1 MRHFH
6 SICIVVSCF
15 SAAASA
21 QSGSPQFAAPF
32 LAGTVRVGSLNEVSG
47 LVASRRSP
55 GVLWSHNDS
64 GDSARIFAIDT
75 DGRGLG
81 TLTLTGA
88 LAIDFED
95 IAIGPGPTNGL
106 DYLYVGDIGDN
117 LAIRSTITVHRITEP
132 QVSLLSAVSGAGS
145 GPAIPTPARTSISLR
160 YPDGARDAEALLV
173 DPLSGDLFLFT
184 KADGSSRVYR
194 APAASIASP
203 TGTITLSFLRT
214 ISIPSGQRVTA
225 ADISPD
231 GNWILLRGLSF
242 ARLWRRD
249 AGQTVSDAVAGAV
262 GAGNCWAV
270 PVVGN
275 PTEPQGESIC
285 FDWTGSGY
293 FTVSEGSFQPIYYA
307 RRTGGEGPSTPCD
320 SLDFNRD
327 GNIDPADIDSY
338 FSVLADGPCAAVP
351 RQCSD
356 LDFNNDGAIEPAD
369 VDSYF
374 RILGEGPCH

>member
-1 MRHFH
+1 MRNNLLK
-6 SICIVVSCF
+6 CTVVLCF
-15 SAAASA
+15 SAAAAA
-21 QSGSPQFAAPF
+21 QSSAPQFATPF
-32 LAGTVRVGSLNEVSG
+32 LAGTVRVGLLTEASG
-47 LVASRRSP
+47 LVASRQCP

-81 TLTLTGA
+81 TLALGGV

-95 IAIGPGPTNGL
+95 IAIGPGPTSGF
-106 DYLYVGDIGDN
+106 DYLYIADIGDN
-117 LAIRSTITVHRITEP
+117 LAIRSTITVHRIAEP
-132 QVSLLSAVSGAGS
+132 PVSLLSAASGASS
-145 GPAIPTPARTSISLR
+145 GPAITSPARTSISLR
-160 YPDGARDAEALLV
+160 YPDGARDAEALFV
-173 DPLSGDLFLFT
+173 DPFSGDLFIFT

-194 APAASIASP
+194 AAAASIASP
-203 TGTITLSFLRT
+203 GGTITLSFLRT
-214 ISIPSGQRVTA
+214 ISVPSGQRVTA
-225 ADISPD
+225 ADISQD
-231 GNWILLRGLSF
+231 GKWILLRGLSF

-249 AGQTVSDAVAGAV
+249 TGQTVSDAVAAAV
-262 GAGNCWAV
+262 GSGSCWAV

-275 PTEPQGESIC
+275 PAEPQGESIC
-285 FDWTGSGY
+285 FDWSGSGY
-293 FTVSEGSFQPIYYA
+293 FTVSEGSFQPIYYV
-307 RRTGGEGPSTPCD
+307 RRTGGAGPETPCD

-338 FSVLADGPCAAVP
+338 FSVLADGPCSAVP